1 MSNTKKIYFP
11 KGTEEAI
18 VAYVTLQDTQLK
30 DRFYVACIRTPIRLL
45 IEAVIHRY
53 KFHNTG
59 LDHTD
64 LIDDC
69 EGFLLTH
76 YPKYQASKGRAF
88 SYFTVIL
95 RNYLQHL
102 TKKHTGK
109 QSSSFEIDDDWY
121 IHENLDPNFESV
133 FHDNNKVGES
143 VEIQDTNLFIN
154 KLMDA
159 IKERCTEG
167 YPTCTS
173 KDEIVYEALL
183 SVIEYYPVLEIFNK
197 KYLLFL
203 LREITNLK
211 TKAISISLKK
221 LGDLYDAT
229 KQEYL

>member
-1 MSNTKKIYFP
+1 MSKKKNIYFP
-11 KGTEEAI
+11 KETEETI
-18 VAYVTLQDTQLK
+18 IAYVSLQDKQLR
-30 DRFYVACIRTPIRLL
+30 DRFYVTCIRVPIRLL

-59 LDHTD
+59 LDHID

-76 YPKYQASKGRAF
+76 YPKYNPSKGRAF

-102 TKKHTGK
+102 TKKYNGK
-109 QSSSFEIDDDWY
+109 TSSNYELDDDWF
-121 IHENLDPNFESV
+121 IHENLDPNFKLI
-133 FHDNNKVGES
+133 FQNNNKVGES

-154 KLMDA
+154 KL
-159 IKERCTEG
+159 IEVVKERCNDG
-167 YPTCTS
+167 YPTCTN
-173 KDEIVYEALL
+173 KDQIVYEALL
-183 SVIEYYPVLEIFNK
+183 LILEYYPVLEIFNK

-203 LREITNLK
+203 IREITNLK

-221 LGDLYDAT
+221 LGSLYDAT
-229 KQEYL
+229 KKEYF